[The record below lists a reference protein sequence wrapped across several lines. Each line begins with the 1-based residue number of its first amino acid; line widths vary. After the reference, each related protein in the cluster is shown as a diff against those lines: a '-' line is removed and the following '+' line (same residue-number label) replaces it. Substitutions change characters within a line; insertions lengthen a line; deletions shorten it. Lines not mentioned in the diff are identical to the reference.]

1 MTVGTF
7 SRLSLSAAVFVLCV
21 NSVRCDEIRRPT
33 LSETLHLA
41 VKQNGIARFK
51 VNENEKRRAGTRS
64 DYFPT
69 ITNHSNALHI
79 SELQNIAIPPGSL
92 GSAAGA
98 SISPQCIVVSLGK
111 QTLLSSGTMI
121 AQPLT
126 LLLRIHPKN
135 RAAAVEG
142 ATWQGRLKQAEDEI
156 ALEVHALYF
165 GSLVAL
171 LQKKAPLAQ
180 PPLIGRAYVPERNVL
195 FAIVIL
201 PVQRRTN
208 STRVS
213 KHQRPKTLG
222 VNDELSAR
230 FRYTG

>member
-7 SRLSLSAAVFVLCV
+7 SRLSLSATVFLLCV

-41 VKQNGIARFK
+41 VKQNGITRFN

-69 ITNHSNALHI
+69 ITNHSNGLHI

-98 SISPQCIVVSLGK
+98 SIYPQRVGVSLGK

-126 LLLRIHPKN
+126 HLLRIHPKN
-135 RAAAVEG
+135 HAAAVEG

-165 GSLVAL
+165 GSLVAQ

-201 PVQRRTN
+201 PVQPRTK

-222 VNDELSAR
+222 ANDELSAR